1 MASSNFRPIP
11 YFLGTGSALVCL
23 LMAGLAHAQ
32 VVYTQGFDN
41 PIGANGDVY
50 FTDDPVYNGITDGS
64 SSGGITTGASF
75 AGNGNNSGLILS
87 SFGGVGPQSGGFF
100 LAEGTSLGPNYVGTV
115 FSTAGTGISIMPN
128 SSYQLSFYLAV
139 ANNQNQPTIQASIN
153 GTNLGGPVTPS
164 AVGVFQ
170 QFTFTYNS
178 GANSN
183 AVIVL
188 ANGTAIGNGND
199 FGIDTIQFALAQASL
214 PIVGLTPNQA
224 AVANNLSS
232 GAATGV
238 TAAVV
243 NALAVSPGSYPGI
256 LDQLSPIEFGRFA
269 FITAF
274 NQASFE
280 NEAMDNYLAGQRGG
294 PDGAFIANNGG
305 IDSSGLVLNDPSYD
319 PTLSMVHSR
328 LMAWN
333 PGPFNGTVSDVTQP
347 VVGVIDPKDAKDM
360 KTEVAPSSPMNM
372 LHFFVRGNVILGQG
386 LSQQDAPHFD
396 ENTEEV
402 HLGADY
408 RITPN
413 ILVGLKAS
421 YGHTDVTLDTNG
433 SSATVDSYS
442 PGIYASFADKGWY
455 ANLTGDYLHNA
466 YTQQRNIS
474 FLGQSANSAPQGNEG
489 MANLDGGYDF
499 HYGALT
505 YGPIAGVQYT
515 HLTVDGYSETGSIA
529 DLTVNEQQSDS
540 LRSRLGGRLSYAL
553 NYYGMTFHPHLD
565 ATWQH
570 EFMDQSRG
578 ITSQF
583 DGSGL
588 GSFLVQTENPQRDS
602 ALVTVGCDADI
613 NDMAT
618 LFLEYMVQAG
628 QDNYFGQSVQGGV
641 RIGF

>member
-1 MASSNFRPIP
+1 MRNSNFSSIAS
-11 YFLGTGSALVCL
+11 LTLLCL
-23 LMAGLAHAQ
+23 LTAGRVHAQ
-32 VVYTQGFDN
+32 VVYSQGFDN
-41 PIGANGDVY
+41 PVGANGDVY
-50 FTDDPVYNGITDGS
+50 FTTAGVYNGVTDGTF
-64 SSGGITTGASF
+64 SGTINTGASF
-75 AGNGNNSGLILS
+75 AGNGNDSGLILAN
-87 SFGGVGPQSGGFF
+87 FGPITPQSGGFF
-100 LAEGTSLGPNYVGTV
+100 LGEGTSLGPSYVGTV
-115 FSTAGTGISIMPN
+115 FSTQGTGITIMPN
-128 SSYQLSFYLAV
+128 STYRLTFYLAV
-139 ANNQNQPTIQASIN
+139 ESNQNQPEIQASIN

-164 AVGVFQ
+164 VVGAFQ
-170 QFTFTYNS
+170 QFTLTYNS
-178 GANSN
+178 GANTN
-183 AVIVL
+183 ALIVL
-188 ANGTAIGNGND
+188 ANGTATGNGND
-199 FGIDTIQFALAQASL
+199 FGLDTIQLALAQTSFPLA
-214 PIVGLTPNQA
+214 GLTPNQT
-224 AVANNLSS
+224 AVALNLSS
-232 GAATGV
+232 GALG
-238 TAAVV
+238 
-243 NALAVSPGSYPGI
+243 AVSNAVLSTLTANPSSYPAV
-256 LDQLSPIEFGRFA
+256 LDQLSPLEFGRFA

-274 NQASFE
+274 NNASFE
-280 NEAMDNYLAGQRGG
+280 NEAMDNYLATQRGG
-294 PDGAFIANNGG
+294 PDGTFIGSNSG

-333 PGPFNGTVSDVTQP
+333 PGPFNGTESDIAPAVI
-347 VVGVIDPKDAKDM
+347 GAIDPKDAKDV
-360 KTEVAPSSPMNM
+360 KTVVTPSSPSDM

-413 ILVGLKAS
+413 VLVGLKAS
-421 YGHTDVTLDTNG
+421 YGHTDVTLDNNG

-474 FLGQSANSAPQGNEG
+474 FLGQNANSAPEGNEG

-499 HYGALT
+499 HTGALT
-505 YGPIAGVQYT
+505 YGPISGVQYT
-515 HLTVDGYSETGSIA
+515 HLTVNGYSETGSIA

-540 LRSRLGGRLSYAL
+540 LRSRLGGRLSYAID
-553 NYYGMTFHPHLD
+553 YFGMTFHPHID

-588 GSFLVQTENPQRDS
+588 GSFSVVTENPQRDS
-602 ALVTVGCDADI
+602 ALVTVGGDADI
-613 NDMAT
+613 NGMAT
-618 LFLEYMVQAG
+618 VFLEYMVQAG